1 MMAKTAGL
9 PMLSKRVSSIGI
21 TIFSEMSALAREHGA
36 INLGQ
41 GFPDFDGPDF
51 VRDAAEQAMRSGY
64 NQYALGVGELPL
76 RSAISAHAARFY
88 GQTLN
93 PDTEVTVT
101 CGATEALF
109 AAMLGLLNAGDEVI
123 LFDPCYD
130 SYVAA
135 LTFVDGSPR
144 FVPLRA
150 PEWSFDAAEL
160 AAAFNART
168 RMIVV
173 NTPHN
178 PTGHV
183 FSRAELET
191 IAGLCRKWNVI
202 ALVDEVYEHLV
213 FDGFMHT
220 RLAALPG
227 MAKRTVTASSFAK
240 TFSFTG
246 WKVGWAVAP
255 PDLSVGIRRAHQYIT
270 FAAATPLQHA
280 AAAALNMADEYYRQ
294 LAADYQR
301 KRDFLSGV
309 LEEAGYPVTLSGG
322 TYFVMADIRSSGIE
336 DDDQFCRWL
345 IRERG
350 VAAIPSS
357 ALYSSHNKSLG
368 RGWARFAFCKKD
380 ETLQMAAER
389 LLK

>member
-1 MMAKTAGL
+1 
-9 PMLSKRVSSIGI
+9 MLSKRVSSIGL

-36 INLGQ
+36 VNLGQ

-51 VRDAAEQAMRSGY
+51 VREMAEQAMRSGH

-76 RSAISAHAARFY
+76 RNAISAHAARFY
-88 GQTLN
+88 GQKSN

-109 AAMLGLLNAGDEVI
+109 AAMLGLLNPGDEVI

-135 LTFVDGSPR
+135 LAFVDAIPR

-150 PEWSFDAAEL
+150 PTWSFDPDEL

-168 RMIVV
+168 RMIIL

-191 IAGLCRKWNVI
+191 IAGLCQKRNAL

-213 FDGFMHT
+213 FDGFEHI
-220 RLAALPG
+220 RLATLPG
-227 MAKRTVTASSFAK
+227 MAERTLTVSSFAK

-246 WKVGWAVAP
+246 WKVGWAIAP
-255 PDLSVGIRRAHQYIT
+255 PDLSEGVRRAHQYIT

-280 AAAALNMADEYYRQ
+280 AAAALNMGDDYYHQ
-294 LAADYQR
+294 LASDYQR

-309 LEEAGYPVTLSGG
+309 LTEAGYPVTISGG
-322 TYFVMADIRSSGIE
+322 TYFVMADIRSSGIQ

-345 IRERG
+345 IKERG

-357 ALYSSHNKSLG
+357 ALYSPQNKSLG
-368 RGWARFAFCKKD
+368 QSWARFAFCKQD
-380 ETLQMAAER
+380 ETLQMAADR